1 VDEVLIDRG
10 ELGGQNL
17 VQEIDDLL
25 VASNGDPPVVRQDLD
40 VAAAL

>member
-10 ELGGQNL
+10 ELGGQDL

-25 VASNGDPPVVRQDLD
+25 VASNDDPPLVRQDLD
-40 VAAAL
+40 VAL